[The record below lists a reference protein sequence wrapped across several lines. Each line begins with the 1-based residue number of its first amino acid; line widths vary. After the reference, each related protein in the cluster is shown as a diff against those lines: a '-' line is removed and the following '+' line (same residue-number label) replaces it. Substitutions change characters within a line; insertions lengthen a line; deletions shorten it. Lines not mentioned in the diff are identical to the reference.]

1 MNFKEYLKKYKE
13 KMGVSNEYIASQ
25 LGVNRSTVTRWL
37 KGDTKVT
44 NPEVIEKLSFI
55 LGVDV
60 ESLINSEERYEKPVL
75 GEVKAGYDLLI
86 DENFEGYEQVT
97 QDDYYRG
104 DFFLRVVGDSMSGA
118 HIHDG
123 DLLYVKKCNYVPT
136 VTIAFVLIN
145 LCKVTVKKVIKKE
158 GLLMLE
164 PANPSVDVR
173 YYSQEE
179 VESLPVE
186 IIGKALYSRSDLV

>member
-25 LGVNRSTVTRWL
+25 LGVDRSTVTRWL

-123 DLLYVKKCNYVPT
+123 DLLYVKKCNDVPSG
-136 VTIAFVLIN
+136 TIAVVLIN
-145 LCKVTVKKVIKKE
+145 RCEVTVKKVIKKE
-158 GLLMLE
+158 GLLILE

>member
-123 DLLYVKKCNYVPT
+123 DLLYVKKCNDVPSG
-136 VTIAFVLIN
+136 TIAIVLIN
-145 LCKVTVKKVIKKE
+145 RCEVTVKKVIKKE
-158 GLLMLE
+158 GLLILE

>member
-13 KMGVSNEYIASQ
+13 RMGVSNEYIASQ

-123 DLLYVKKCNYVPT
+123 DLLYVKKCNDVPSG
-136 VTIAFVLIN
+136 TIAVVLIN
-145 LCKVTVKKVIKKE
+145 RCEVTVKKVIKKE
-158 GLLMLE
+158 GLLILE
-164 PANPSVDVR
+164 PASPSCNVR

>member
-13 KMGVSNEYIASQ
+13 RMGVSNEYIASQ

-44 NPEVIEKLSFI
+44 NPEAIEKLSFI

-123 DLLYVKKCNYVPT
+123 DLLYVKRCNDVPSG
-136 VTIAFVLIN
+136 TIAVVLIN
-145 LCKVTVKKVIKKE
+145 RCEVTVKKVVKKE
-158 GLLMLE
+158 GLLILE

>member
-13 KMGVSNEYIASQ
+13 RMGVSNEYIASQ

-123 DLLYVKKCNYVPT
+123 DLLYVKKCNDVPSG
-136 VTIAFVLIN
+136 TIAVVLIN
-145 LCKVTVKKVIKKE
+145 RCEVTVKKVIKKE
-158 GLLMLE
+158 GLLILE
-164 PANPSVDVR
+164 SANPSCNVR

>member
-44 NPEVIEKLSFI
+44 HPEVIEKLSFI

-75 GEVKAGYDLLI
+75 GEAKAGYDLLI

-123 DLLYVKKCNYVPT
+123 DLLYVKKCNDVPSG
-136 VTIAFVLIN
+136 TIAVVLIN
-145 LCKVTVKKVIKKE
+145 RCEVTVKKVIKKE
-158 GLLMLE
+158 GLLILE